1 MPAPEPRSSSVVI
14 VLCHPN
20 PASLTHAAART
31 AASAAAGAG
40 HRVTLLDLYAEGF
53 DPVMSADDL
62 RRYQAND
69 STVAPSVAPYVDAVR
84 GADVL
89 VFVYPTWWSGL
100 PAVLKGWLD
109 KVMVPGVAFELD
121 GRARVRP
128 ALTHVRRIV
137 AVSTYGSPR
146 RYVRFVNDN
155 GRRILFRALRMS
167 TGWRARTSFV
177 GLYAMDTA
185 TAGDRERHLTR
196 VSRVM
201 GSL

>member
-1 MPAPEPRSSSVVI
+1 M
-14 VLCHPN
+14 LCHPN
-20 PASLTHAAART
+20 PGSFTHAAARA
-31 AASAAAGAG
+31 AASAAADAG

-62 RRYQAND
+62 RRYQEND
-69 STVAPSVAPYVDAVR
+69 STVAPGTVEHVEAVR
-84 GADVL
+84 NADVL

-109 KVMVPGVAFELD
+109 KVMVPGVAFSLD
-121 GRARVRP
+121 ERAKVRP
-128 ALTHVRRIV
+128 GLTHVRRIV

-167 TGWRARTSFV
+167 TGWRARTTFV
-177 GLYAMDTA
+177 GLYSMDTA
-185 TAGDRERHLTR
+185 TAADRERHLAR
-196 VSRVM
+196 VADVM

>member
-1 MPAPEPRSSSVVI
+1 

-20 PASLTHAAART
+20 PGSFTHAAARA
-31 AASAAAGAG
+31 AASAAADAG

-53 DPVMSADDL
+53 ADDL
-62 RRYQAND
+62 CRYQEND
-69 STVAPSVAPYVDAVR
+69 STVAHGTVAHVEAVR
-84 GADVL
+84 NADVL

-109 KVMVPGVAFELD
+109 KVMVPGVAFSLD
-121 GRARVRP
+121 ERAKVRP
-128 ALTHVRRIV
+128 GLTHVRRIV

-167 TGWRARTSFV
+167 TGWRARTTFV
-177 GLYAMDTA
+177 GLYSMDTA
-185 TAGDRERHLTR
+185 TAADRERHLVR
-196 VSRVM
+196 VADVM